1 MDMNSKFKL
10 GLIIGILSL
19 LTGCA
24 SAPKVEPGEG
34 GFAPTMPVEP
44 SQQRYVNGSIFLS
57 GGAAVPLLA
66 DPRPKRIGD
75 ILTVRLEEETKSS
88 KDANTTFAKDSSTS
102 LPNPTLFGSFAEFNM
117 PGIIPLNSNK
127 NNNLS
132 MSLDMKRA
140 FDGKNGAVQ
149 NNSLSGEITVTVAD
163 VLSNGNLVIKG
174 EKWLTLNQGDEF
186 IRISGIVNPNDISP
200 NNVVVSTRIA
210 DAKIT
215 YSATGDLAN
224 AHKMGWFSK
233 MLNSSWWPF

>member
-1 MDMNSKFKL
+1 
-10 GLIIGILSL
+10 
-19 LTGCA
+19 
-24 SAPKVEPGEG
+24 
-34 GFAPTMPVEP
+34 
-44 SQQRYVNGSIFLS
+44 
-57 GGAAVPLLA
+57 
-66 DPRPKRIGD
+66 
-75 ILTVRLEEETKSS
+75 
-88 KDANTTFAKDSSTS
+88 
-102 LPNPTLFGSFAEFNM
+102 
-117 PGIIPLNSNK
+117 
-127 NNNLS
+127 